1 MKFNSAGHVGKNG
14 PNFDRPLFPK
24 FEASLV
30 GDLPYMLRNCGGG
43 PRPIR
48 LCVEKT

>member
-1 MKFNSAGHVGKNG
+1 MGENSD
-14 PNFDRPLFPK
+14 PPLFPK
-24 FEASLV
+24 FEAPSIGEV
-30 GDLPYMLRNCGGG
+30 PYILKNCRGG